1 MADQQVLDDFF
12 ATAKAALDLPAA
24 TYEDAYQLGSP
35 ELADE
40 LADWLKR
47 AKKTATS
54 SGFEL
59 YTIEQDPLPI
69 AGVYNII
76 LDRHDRPVALTFT
89 DNVFVTPFEKV
100 DAVIAKREGEG
111 SQSLASRRR
120 AHEAFFAVNIR
131 QMAFNSIPN
140 PRWSLSK
147 NFIPFIRLFKPGD
160 KHAAQTTNNIS

>member
-40 LADWLKR
+40 LADLVK
-47 AKKTATS
+47 AGKKTATS

-111 SQSLASRRR
+111 SQSLASWRR
-120 AHEAFFAVNIR
+120 AHEAFFRREYQANGLQFDPESSMVGIEE
-131 QMAFNSIPN
+131 FHTVYPVV
-140 PRWSLSK
+140 
-147 NFIPFIRLFKPGD
+147 
-160 KHAAQTTNNIS
+160 QTR